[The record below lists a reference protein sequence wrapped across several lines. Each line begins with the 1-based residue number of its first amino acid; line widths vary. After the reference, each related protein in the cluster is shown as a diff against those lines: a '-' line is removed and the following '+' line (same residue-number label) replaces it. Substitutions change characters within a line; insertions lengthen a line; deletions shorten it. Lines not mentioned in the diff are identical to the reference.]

1 MKCIVSYGCS
11 TTLDVYDLSKMT
23 IDEMLELTKV
33 VADLDMEFNIIEY
46 KRKEQ

>member
-11 TTLDVYDLSKMT
+11 TTLDVYDLSVIT
-23 IDEMLELTKV
+23 IEQILEEVEYFAENNIEMNV
-33 VADLDMEFNIIEY
+33 VDY